1 MEPPFYY
8 KGFHKIPLLKDSFVS
23 RPRMLRGTSPLA
35 RDSLDKQKLTIFA
48 DLESGGCFKVP
59 FNAVRKNSLQ
69 IDSFEKV
76 PAIPPSRSKTRRSSM
91 TYVGLIASAIL
102 RSPEQKLTLS
112 QIYQD
117 IEKSS
122 PEFTLSRVG
131 WKNTVR
137 HNLSLH
143 DCFVKGEISLNGKSC
158 YWHIHPAYIT
168 RFSKGDFRKRAS
180 KELCSIEDQ
189 SSASQTNYCRVQ
201 SAIPC
206 QEFGKKHLEFSF
218 MAPAPSNS
226 ALPPYV
232 RSAVHCPP
240 EWLRDYKAYP
250 YHFLFS
256 PAYNATGFSS
266 YPERRYGLGSPPS
279 HSQ

>member
-1 MEPPFYY
+1 MEPSLYY
-8 KGFHKIPLLKDSFVS
+8 KGFHKIPLLKDSFIS
-23 RPRMLRGTSPLA
+23 TPRILRGTSPLA
-35 RDSLDKQKLTIFA
+35 RDSLDKQKSTVFA
-48 DLESGGCFKVP
+48 DLETGGCFKVP
-59 FNAVRKNSLQ
+59 FNGVRKNSFQ
-69 IDSFEKV
+69 GGSFQKM
-76 PAIPPSRSKTRRSSM
+76 PAIPPSRSKTRRFSM

-112 QIYQD
+112 QIYQV

-143 DCFVKGEISLNGKSC
+143 DCFVKGEISLSGKSC
-158 YWHIHPAYIT
+158 YWHIHPAYMT

-180 KELCSIEDQ
+180 KELCRIDDQ
-189 SSASQTNYCRVQ
+189 LNASQTNRCRAQ

-206 QEFGKKHLEFSF
+206 QEFGENHLAFSF
-218 MAPAPSNS
+218 TAPAPSNS
-226 ALPPYV
+226 AFTPFV
-232 RSAVHCPP
+232 RSTSHCPS
-240 EWLRDYKAYP
+240 EWMRDYKAYP

-256 PAYNATGFSS
+256 PVNNTAGFSS
-266 YPERRYGLGSPPS
+266 YPERRYGLDSPSS